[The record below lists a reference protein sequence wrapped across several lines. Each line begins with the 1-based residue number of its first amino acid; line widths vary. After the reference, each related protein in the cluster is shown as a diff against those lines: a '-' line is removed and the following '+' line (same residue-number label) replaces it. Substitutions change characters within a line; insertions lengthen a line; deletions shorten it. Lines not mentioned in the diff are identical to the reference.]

1 MEKKPLK
8 TDFYIQH
15 LYIYV
20 SEADRMAL
28 FSGFGFGHFLE
39 AVDMPENLLL
49 LKHPYEEASFNMHT
63 HLDFATRE
71 EYSQLKRAR
80 SNRRSEFCWV
90 DFRSEKQLNSL
101 TAQEQAE
108 LLYLGH
114 KKEPVKSPFFT
125 TLQNEYVYLAGEEKE
140 WTKIYFRRMEKL
152 GALIANHFT
161 QIIRKETN
169 GQHFFR
175 RRMRDLIPELP
186 KEQFHKLRMEMGEG
200 VLLSLADPEK
210 TKNTIE
216 LHVRTV
222 GEIDFMDEFWEDIGE
237 TIRKPLSG
245 RIVYDRKL
253 KGWK

>member
-1 MEKKPLK
+1 M
-8 TDFYIQH
+8 
-15 LYIYV
+15 
-20 SEADRMAL
+20 
-28 FSGFGFGHFLE
+28 
-39 AVDMPENLLL
+39 
-49 LKHPYEEASFNMHT
+49 
-63 HLDFATRE
+63 
-71 EYSQLKRAR
+71 
-80 SNRRSEFCWV
+80 
-90 DFRSEKQLNSL
+90 
-101 TAQEQAE
+101 
-108 LLYLGH
+108 
-114 KKEPVKSPFFT
+114 
-125 TLQNEYVYLAGEEKE
+125 AGEEKE

-186 KEQFHKLRMEMGEG
+186 KEQFHKLRMDMGEG

-222 GEIDFMDEFWEDIGE
+222 GEIDFMDEFWEDLGE

-245 RIVYDRKL
+245 RIVYDRKQ
-253 KGWK
+253 KAGNDTR